1 MLGTTE
7 SRNLSVSIE
16 RDADAVYAFLS
27 RPENFAKWASGLGSL
42 HRANG
47 QWIAETPDGSMIV
60 RFSESNAF
68 GVLDHWV
75 SPPSGAQ
82 IYIPLRVVKNGS
94 GCELIFTL
102 FRKRDMDQ
110 ARFDADAQWVM
121 REIGR
126 ASCRERVEIGEEGGG
141 WREWEW
147 GQR

>member
-27 RPENFAKWASGLGSL
+27 LPESFAKWASGLGSL
-42 HRANG
+42 HRAKG
-47 QWIAETPDGSMIV
+47 QWIAETPDGPMIV
-60 RFSESNAF
+60 RFSEPNAF

-94 GCELIFTL
+94 GRDLLFTH
-102 FRKRDMDQ
+102 RRQPRMDH
-110 ARFDADAQWVM
+110 
-121 REIGR
+121 
-126 ASCRERVEIGEEGGG
+126 ASFHAVA
-141 WREWEW
+141 
-147 GQR
+147 